1 MAIADVAAVLAD
13 EAGEVAAQAAELQQ
27 RLLRLS
33 ERLEEEQD
41 GRLPEHLAALGYE
54 TILWHDASTSVPDNG
69 QPVLAAVEWQ
79 PAEGVVD
86 YVIWPAV
93 WRDDVGWR
101 IQLPERTIELGTDEY
116 IAHWCAMPRVPGVEE
131 GQL

>member
-1 MAIADVAAVLAD
+1 MALADVATVLAE

-54 TILWHDASTSVPDNG
+54 TILWRDARISVPDNG
-69 QPVLAAVEWQ
+69 QPVLAAVAWQ

-86 YVIWPAV
+86 YAIWPAV
-93 WRDDVGWR
+93 WRDGVGWR
-101 IQLPERTIELGTDEY
+101 IQLPNFTTALATDEY
-116 IAHWCAMPRVPGVEE
+116 IAYWCAMPRVPGIE
-131 GQL
+131 GG

>member
-1 MAIADVAAVLAD
+1 MALADVATVLAE

-54 TILWHDASTSVPDNG
+54 TILWRADRCSVPDNARG
-69 QPVLAAVEWQ
+69 RGGLCHMAG
-79 PAEGVVD
+79 GV
-86 YVIWPAV
+86 A
-93 WRDDVGWR
+93 GWSR
-101 IQLPERTIELGTDEY
+101 VAYTVTG
-116 IAHWCAMPRVPGVEE
+116 AHH
-131 GQL
+131 

>member
-1 MAIADVAAVLAD
+1 MAIADVATVLAE
-13 EAGEVAAQAAELQQ
+13 EAGKVAVQAAELQQ

-54 TILWHDASTSVPDNG
+54 TILWRDASISVPDNG
-69 QPVLAAVEWQ
+69 QPVLAAVAWQ

-93 WRDDVGWR
+93 WQDGVGWR
-101 IQLPERTIELGTDEY
+101 IQLPKCTVALDTNDY
-116 IAHWCAMPRVPGVEE
+116 IAYWCAMPRVPGLEE
-131 GQL
+131 G